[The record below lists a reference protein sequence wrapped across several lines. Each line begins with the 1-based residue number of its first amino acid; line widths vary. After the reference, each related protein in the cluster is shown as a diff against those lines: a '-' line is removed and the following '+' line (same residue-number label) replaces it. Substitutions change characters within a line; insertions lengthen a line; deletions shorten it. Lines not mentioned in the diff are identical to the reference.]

1 MVIIRDCMKKTVFS
15 IAWTATIRD
24 AAKILIDKRIG
35 ILPVLDKSNRP
46 IGVVALKD
54 LINLTLPSFVHLFS
68 DVDFVSDFGAVED
81 SLPSDANLDQ
91 SIKTLMHPGTVLEET
106 SGLLRAYAFML
117 QHDLHDLPVVDN
129 EGKLTGIVSR
139 VDVGTA
145 ILENWHIN

>member
-15 IAWTATIRD
+15 IASTAAIRD
-24 AAKILIDKRIG
+24 AAKILVEKRIG
-35 ILPVLDKSNRP
+35 ILPVLDHNNRP

-54 LINLTLPSFVHLFS
+54 LINLTLPCFVHLFT

-91 SIKTLMHPGTVLEET
+91 SITTLMHPGTVLEEH

-117 QHDLHDLPVVDN
+117 QHDLHDLPVVDK
-129 EGKLTGIVSR
+129 EGKLSGIVSR

-145 ILENWHIN
+145 ILENWHLK

>member
-15 IAWTATIRD
+15 IAWSATIRD
-24 AAKILIDKRIG
+24 AAKILIERRIG

-54 LINLTLPSFVHLFS
+54 LINLTLPCFVHLFS

-81 SLPSDANLDQ
+81 SLPSEANLDQ
-91 SIKTLMHPGTVLEET
+91 SITTLMHPGTVLEET

-117 QHDLHDLPVVDN
+117 QHDLHDLPVVDHD
-129 EGKLTGIVSR
+129 GKLTGIVSR

-145 ILENWHIN
+145 ILENWHVK